1 MKNLFNI
8 FLLASTL
15 VLFGCGDDHSNQAK
29 QAKPASTPAPAT
41 TSSNDTKMENHEK
54 MEKSGEMEK
63 PAWAVLEQNV
73 YHYPE

>member
-8 FLLASTL
+8 IFLACAL
-15 VLFGCGDDHSNQAK
+15 VLFGCGDDQSNRA
-29 QAKPASTPAPAT
+29 TPTVTNPPAT
-41 TSSNDTKMENHEK
+41 TPGNDTKMEKTEK
-54 MEKSGEMEK
+54 MEK